1 MKTYTIFTST
11 LFWAASLA
19 GPIGGLSLR
28 HSDGLPSG
36 YSLSN
41 LTWTGN
47 ITKNGPERSFT
58 GPNFQSIDAQILKAN
73 PDFTWPDVN
82 STDLNSTDLATPSKS
97 EPWLTCDPNNIWYAQ
112 AFRIEEGIDYLS
124 KRTGKCHMDAG
135 PRVCTRISC
144 SYKSAIWWCNDNT
157 NPIEENCMLWSH
169 YAQNI
174 LDACRSNDAANR
186 VRGQKFSSANWN
198 IMVGFDDDHC

>member
-1 MKTYTIFTST
+1 MKTSSIFASAIFAAAT
-11 LFWAASLA
+11 LAI
-19 GPIGGLSLR
+19 PIGRGSIR
-28 HSDGLPSG
+28 SSAGLPSG

-47 ITKNGPERSFT
+47 ITEDGPEMSFT
-58 GPNFQSIDAQILKAN
+58 GFSFRDIDAQILDVN

-82 STDLNSTDLATPSKS
+82 GTDPAVTSRS
-97 EPWLTCDPNNIWYAQ
+97 EAWLTCDPNNIWYAQ

-124 KRTGKCHMDAG
+124 KKTGQCHMDAG

-157 NPIEENCMLWSH
+157 DPIEENCLLWSH
-169 YAQNI
+169 YAQEI
-174 LDACRSNDAANR
+174 LDSCRSNDASNR
-186 VRGQKFSSANWN
+186 VRGQKFSSADWN
-198 IMVGFDDDHC
+198 IMIGFDDDHC